1 MQKVAKINYK
11 IALKQFGISQREL
24 ANTLGYSE
32 QYISMIL
39 AGKRSCKRFD
49 EWLLKNI
56 PSLFKRGARLRWI
69 MKFGYQ

>member
-11 IALKQFGISQREL
+11 IALMQLGISQREL

-56 PSLFKRGARLRWI
+56 PSLFKRGARLR
-69 MKFGYQ
+69 